1 MRYELNKFK
10 LFFGTFAIAIFF
22 VVGSCKK
29 DKISYSVTPYK
40 LDVPGHFPQMA
51 IPQDN
56 PMTVEGV
63 ALGRKL
69 FYETKLSR
77 DNSISCA
84 SCHKQENGF
93 SDPNKFSIGVDDQV
107 GTRQSMALVNMG
119 WQQSFFWDGRV
130 KTLEEQIFHPV
141 RDPIEM
147 DLNWG
152 EAVTRLKN
160 DVNYSN
166 EFYRA
171 FNVENFDS
179 THVSKAIAQFLRTM
193 ISGKSKYDVMY
204 KIYNDLPLTAYDQNL
219 EPQIT
224 TEEWAGYELFFSLT
238 GGDCLH
244 CHDGPLAQVHVF
256 SNNGIDTD
264 FKDLGRYLAS
274 GNPNDM
280 GKFKVPT
287 LRNIELTAPY
297 MHDGRFQTLEE
308 VVMHYSFG
316 VQAESPNLDPMMEF
330 AHQGGVN
337 LDVQERELLLAFLKT
352 FTDWDF
358 VNNPDFSDP
367 FE

>member
-1 MRYELNKFK
+1 MHLERIKYYL
-10 LFFGTFAIAIFF
+10 LVLAIPAVFMLG
-22 VVGSCKK
+22 VAGCKK
-29 DKISYSVTPYK
+29 DKVYYEATPYK
-40 LDVPGHFPQMA
+40 LDIPSHFPQMA
-51 IPQDN
+51 IPADN

-69 FYETKLSR
+69 FYEKRLSR
-77 DNSISCA
+77 DNSINCA
-84 SCHKQENGF
+84 SCHHQEFSF
-93 SDPNKFSIGVDDQV
+93 SDPNQFSIGVDNQV

-130 KTLEEQIFHPV
+130 QTLEEQIFHPV

-147 DLNWG
+147 DLDWE
-152 EAVTRLKN
+152 EAVARLKSDVEYNN
-160 DVNYSN
+160 D
-166 EFYRA
+166 FYRA
-171 FNVENFDS
+171 FQTLDYDS

-204 KIYNDLPLTAYDQNL
+204 KIKNDLPLTAYDKTI
-219 EPQIT
+219 EPTIT
-224 TEEWAGYELFFSLT
+224 VEEWGGFDLFFSLT

-256 SNNGIDTD
+256 SNNGMDMQFD
-264 FKDLGRYLAS
+264 DLGRYLAT

-308 VVMHYSFG
+308 VIMHYSFG
-316 VQAESPNLDPMMEF
+316 VLAESPNIDPMMEF

-337 LDVQERELLLAFLKT
+337 LDYDERQLLLVFLKT
-352 FTDWDF
+352 FTDWEF
-358 VNNPDFSDP
+358 INNPAFSNP